1 MNNTE
6 LFQSV
11 LSKQIQGYIDEKK
24 AVGYKFTKGAAMLL
38 LLEVVDQ
45 EKAIYGIPWS
55 TLILVSGVAILV
67 NVVNIAGGIDMLS
80 AILASIMTERTAPGI
95 LAITSG
101 FMSAVSSASGVVM
114 PTLIPTIPN
123 IVSEIGGS
131 PYAMMAG
138 LIVGAHMV
146 TFSPLSTLGALTLAS
161 ATDRTDKQKL
171 FTQLLIVGLASVL
184 LAGIFGF
191 LGLYNLF

>member
-80 AILASIMTERTAPGI
+80 AILASIMTERTAP
-95 LAITSG
+95 
-101 FMSAVSSASGVVM
+101 
-114 PTLIPTIPN
+114 N
-123 IVSEIGGS
+123 IVSEIG
-131 PYAMMAG
+131 
-138 LIVGAHMV
+138 VGNGQMGKADNRK
-146 TFSPLSTLGALTLAS
+146 AS
-161 ATDRTDKQKL
+161 FANPRKPIMHRNTCREWIHPFRDPKA
-171 FTQLLIVGLASVL
+171 IP
-184 LAGIFGF
+184 
-191 LGLYNLF
+191 

>member
-123 IVSEIGGS
+123 IVSEIG
-131 PYAMMAG
+131 
-138 LIVGAHMV
+138 VGNGQMGKADNRK
-146 TFSPLSTLGALTLAS
+146 AS
-161 ATDRTDKQKL
+161 FANPRKPIMHRNTCREWIHPFRDPKA
-171 FTQLLIVGLASVL
+171 IP
-184 LAGIFGF
+184 
-191 LGLYNLF
+191 